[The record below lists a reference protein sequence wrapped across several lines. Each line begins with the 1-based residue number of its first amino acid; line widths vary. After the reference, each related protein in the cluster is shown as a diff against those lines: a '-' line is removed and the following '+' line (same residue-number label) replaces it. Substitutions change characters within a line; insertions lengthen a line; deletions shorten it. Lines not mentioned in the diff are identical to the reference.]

1 MSPPS
6 DCLLCSAMNH
16 QEALMHAKFRRSF
29 AGEISLVYRRGKI
42 RGVRELE
49 QLGEALYQCEPVN
62 VEVAYAD

>member
-1 MSPPS
+1 
-6 DCLLCSAMNH
+6 
-16 QEALMHAKFRRSF
+16 MHAKFRRSF